1 MKTTNVTLDAAL
13 ALNVHKLADL
23 YTIEFREGTVR
34 WTSADL
40 NVTDGV
46 NTWLAAGATVPL
58 ISRGNSKASAGLSVD
73 SLEVTIA
80 PGASTL
86 GGLSLKLAAIQGSF
100 DNVRV
105 LVERAYMSTWGTA
118 ANLKVVVFDG
128 LVVDVAPGSTEIVLS
143 VKSALNKLNE
153 QIPKR
158 LIQPQCPYR
167 VFDTQC
173 GLTAATWTDSAKTVA
188 AGTTAS
194 VIQLNASS
202 TTANVGGYVRVTS
215 GTLNGTYRTIKAV
228 AGAAVTLNMPLPS
241 IPATGVTLSIVKGCD
256 KTRVAC
262 RAFSNIQN
270 YGGYPDA
277 PRADSEAK

>member
-1 MKTTNVTLDAAL
+1 MKTSNSTLDAAL
-13 ALNVHKLADL
+13 ALNIVKLSDL

-34 WTSADL
+34 WTSCDV
-40 NVTDGV
+40 NISDGT
-46 NTWLAAGATVPL
+46 NTWATASSSVPV
-58 ISRGNSKASAGLSVD
+58 ITRGQCRSSAGLSVD
-73 SLEVTIA
+73 SLEVTLA
-80 PGASTL
+80 PGDATL
-86 GGLSLKLAAIQGSF
+86 GGTGMKLAAIQGSF

-105 LVERAYMSTWGTA
+105 LVERAYMTTWGSA
-118 ANLKVVVFDG
+118 ANLKVTVFDG

-143 VKSALNKLNE
+143 VKSALNRLNE

-173 GLTAATWTDSAKTVA
+173 GLTAATWTDTAKTVA
-188 AGTTAS
+188 AGTTAG

-228 AGAAVTLNMPLPS
+228 AGAAVTLNMPLPN
-241 IPATGVTLSIVKGCD
+241 IPTTGVTLSIVKGCD
-256 KTRVAC
+256 KTRAAC